1 LGRRVGNL
9 VRAFEL
15 DADGK
20 VVAAIAALPV
30 RGPGMP
36 CAVEATDEL
45 DQLTVAPDEEV
56 RRDPKVRNRRE
67 VRVAAWLEAIGE
79 EVDDAVAAELPG
91 GSEMP
96 CTTTRRMGVPPGRA
110 SRLGERICR
119 ARLA

>member
-1 LGRRVGNL
+1 
-9 VRAFEL
+9 
-15 DADGK
+15 
-20 VVAAIAALPV
+20 
-30 RGPGMP
+30 MP

-91 GSEMP
+91 GQRDAVYDDQADGCAAGSCVTVGGADLPREA
-96 CTTTRRMGVPPGRA
+96 GVAAFVDGEISAWGAHGAECYPGGA
-110 SRLGERICR
+110 IC
-119 ARLA
+119 A